1 MQSGE
6 PKRIGIWGNTEK
18 PAFWDLL
25 PSIAHWAEKRNLN
38 IILTTR
44 IIAKAED
51 KLDFDYSIIESAD
64 DFKQLDLIL
73 SLGGDGTL
81 LALARAIGDRETSIL
96 GIHLGELGFLAEV
109 TTDDMFA
116 KLDRVAEG
124 DYEILE
130 RMVLE
135 CTVENG
141 NAPQLFY
148 ALNDIA
154 IDRGSSHRIVN
165 CELNANGNHIARYKA
180 DGLIVSTPTGSTAY
194 SLSAGGPIVMPSLDA
209 MVVTPIC
216 PHTLTLRPIVL
227 PDDKTIEITFPDNQ
241 SGGLGLAV
249 DGQVQESLEL
259 QAKVTIRKA
268 SYKIQ
273 MVIFSDTN
281 YFDVLSKKMD
291 WGKRGEK

>member
-1 MQSGE
+1 MQSGK
-6 PKRIGIWGNTEK
+6 PQRIGIWGNTKK
-18 PAFWDLL
+18 PAFWNLL

-38 IILTTR
+38 IFLTTR
-44 IIAKAED
+44 IIAKVEN
-51 KLDFDYSIIESAD
+51 KPEFDYSIIESAD
-64 DFKQLDLIL
+64 DFKQLDFIL

-81 LALARAIGDRETSIL
+81 LALARAVGNRETPIL

-109 TTDDMFA
+109 TTENMFE
-116 KLDRVAEG
+116 KLDRVASGE
-124 DYEILE
+124 YEILE

-135 CTVENG
+135 CTVQNG
-141 NAPQLFY
+141 EDPQLFY
-148 ALNDIA
+148 ALNDIT
-154 IDRGSSHRIVN
+154 IDRGSSHRMVN
-165 CELNANGNHIARYKA
+165 CELHANGNHVARYKA

-227 PDDKTIEITFPDNQ
+227 PDDRTIEITFPDNP
-241 SGGLGLAV
+241 SGGLALAV

-259 QAKVTIRKA
+259 EARVTIQKA
-268 SYKIQ
+268 GYKTR

-281 YFDVLSKKMD
+281 YFDVLSQKMG
-291 WGKRGEK
+291 WGKRGE

>member
-1 MQSGE
+1 MAVQ
-6 PKRIGIWGNTEK
+6 PKQVGIWGNTEK
-18 PAFWDLL
+18 SAFWDLL
-25 PSIAHWAEKRNLN
+25 PDIAAWVEKHELD
-38 IILTTR
+38 IFLTTR
-44 IIAKAED
+44 IITKAE
-51 KLDFDYSIIESAD
+51 KGLDFDYKVIESAD
-64 DFKQLDLIL
+64 DFTQLDFIL

-81 LALARAIGDRETSIL
+81 LALARAIGDRETPIL
-96 GIHLGELGFLAEV
+96 GIHLGELGFLAEI

-116 KLDRVAEG
+116 KLDRAAEG

-135 CTVENG
+135 CKVQNG
-141 NAPQLFY
+141 NKLHNFH
-148 ALNDIA
+148 ALNDIT
-154 IDRGSSHRIVN
+154 IDRGSSHRMVT
-165 CELNANGNHIARYKA
+165 CELTANGNHVASYKA

-227 PDDKTIEITFPDNQ
+227 PDDRTIEIKFPGNP
-241 SGGLGLAV
+241 SGGLALTV

-259 QAKVTIRKA
+259 EASVTIQKA
-268 SYKIQ
+268 GYKIR

-281 YFDVLSKKMD
+281 YFDVLSQKMG
-291 WGKRGEK
+291 WGKRGE

>member
-1 MQSGE
+1 MASQS
-6 PKRIGIWGNTEK
+6 KQVGIWGNTEK

-25 PSIAHWAEKRNLN
+25 PDIAAWAGKHELD
-38 IILTTR
+38 IFLTTR
-44 IIAKAED
+44 IIAKAE
-51 KLDFDYSIIESAD
+51 KGFDFDYKVIESAD
-64 DFKQLDLIL
+64 DFKQLNLIL

-81 LALARAIGDRETSIL
+81 LALSRAIGDRETPIL

-130 RMVLE
+130 RMVLD
-135 CTVENG
+135 CKVQNG
-141 NAPQLFY
+141 NESHSFH
-148 ALNDIA
+148 ALNDLT
-154 IDRGSSHRIVN
+154 IDRGSSHRMVN
-165 CELNANGNHIARYKA
+165 CELTANGNHVANYKA

-194 SLSAGGPIVMPSLDA
+194 SLSAGGPVVMPNLDA

-216 PHTLTLRPIVL
+216 PHTLSLRPIVL
-227 PDDKTIEITFPDNQ
+227 PDDRTIEITFPDNPT
-241 SGGLGLAV
+241 GGLALAV

-259 QAKVTIRKA
+259 EARVTIQKA
-268 SYKIQ
+268 DYKTR

-281 YFDVLSKKMD
+281 YFDVLSQKMG
-291 WGKRGEK
+291 WGKRGE

>member
-1 MQSGE
+1 MAVQ
-6 PKRIGIWGNTEK
+6 PKQVGIWGNTEK

-25 PSIAHWAEKRNLN
+25 PDIAAWVEKHELD
-38 IILTTR
+38 IFLTTR
-44 IIAKAED
+44 IITKAENG
-51 KLDFDYSIIESAD
+51 LDFDYKVIESAD
-64 DFKQLDLIL
+64 DFTQLDFIL

-81 LALARAIGDRETSIL
+81 LALARAIGDRETPIL
-96 GIHLGELGFLAEV
+96 GIHLGELGFLAEI

-116 KLDRVAEG
+116 KLDRAAEG

-135 CTVENG
+135 CKVQNG
-141 NAPQLFY
+141 NKPHNFH
-148 ALNDIA
+148 ALNDIT
-154 IDRGSSHRIVN
+154 IDRGSSHRMVT
-165 CELNANGNHIARYKA
+165 CELTANGNHVASYKA

-227 PDDKTIEITFPDNQ
+227 PDDKTIEIKFPGNP
-241 SGGLGLAV
+241 SGGLALTV

-259 QAKVTIRKA
+259 EASVTIQKA
-268 SYKIQ
+268 GYKIR

-281 YFDVLSKKMD
+281 YFDVLSQKMG
-291 WGKRGEK
+291 WGKRGE

>member
-1 MQSGE
+1 MQSSK

-25 PSIAHWAEKRNLN
+25 PSIARWAEKRDLN
-38 IILTTR
+38 IFLTTR
-44 IIAKAED
+44 IIAKVGD
-51 KLDFDYSIIESAD
+51 KPEFDYSIIESAD
-64 DFKQLDLIL
+64 DFKQLDFIL

-81 LALARAIGDRETSIL
+81 LALARAVGDRETPIL

-109 TTDDMFA
+109 TTENMFE
-116 KLDRVAEG
+116 KLDRVASG
-124 DYEILE
+124 DFEILE

-135 CTVENG
+135 CTVQNG
-141 NAPQLFY
+141 DEPQLFH

-154 IDRGSSHRIVN
+154 IDRGASHRMIN
-165 CELNANGNHIARYKA
+165 CELNANGNHIAHYKA

-241 SGGLGLAV
+241 AGGLGLAV
-249 DGQVQESLEL
+249 DGQVQESLDL

-273 MVIFSDTN
+273 MIIFSDTN
-281 YFDVLSKKMD
+281 YFDVLSKKMG
-291 WGKRGEK
+291 WGRRGE